1 MGRQRISRFTNLSPK
16 NGGLRASDI
25 REAAPLS
32 LLIKSAKAVVLSA
45 PHTANTFF
53 AKSIPIVVTSISD
66 PPRFVRM
73 SLSTSWAHC
82 EAVYK
87 RAGVHTV
94 IYGSRPR
101 GELARPALRSAAGLH
116 PHHAARQPSHE
127 AEYLPHAAVAG
138 ALPIARCTLPR
149 RSAYRL
155 RVERLQR
162 RRNLLGNRRDPW
174 FVTGETR
181 RLNCGTGPL
190 EPPGNWN
197 LVVGNV

>member
-16 NGGLRASDI
+16 NGGLRASDM

-32 LLIKSAKAVVLSA
+32 LLIKS
-45 PHTANTFF
+45 
-53 AKSIPIVVTSISD
+53 
-66 PPRFVRM
+66 
-73 SLSTSWAHC
+73 
-82 EAVYK
+82 
-87 RAGVHTV
+87 GQ
-94 IYGSRPR
+94 GS
-101 GELARPALRSAAGLH
+101 S
-116 PHHAARQPSHE
+116 
-127 AEYLPHAAVAG
+127 
-138 ALPIARCTLPR
+138 TLPR